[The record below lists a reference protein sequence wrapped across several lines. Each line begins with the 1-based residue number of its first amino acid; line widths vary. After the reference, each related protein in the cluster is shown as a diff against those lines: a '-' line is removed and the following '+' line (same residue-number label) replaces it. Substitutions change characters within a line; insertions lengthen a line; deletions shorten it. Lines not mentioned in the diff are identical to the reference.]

1 FWTNLK
7 SNSITAFNPTT
18 FEIIPSNIKTG
29 PAPEAIAVSSKYIFV
44 ANSGYGDFLA
54 DEPDA
59 GTVGVYDINSF
70 EKVATIGGMPNVME
84 FKYISETDKLYA
96 CYYHLPS
103 AKDSLGGI
111 VEIDGADLNILQEKR
126 IEGATMAVSRKFEQV
141 FFTNIYGM
149 FSFDLNDFDSPVEHL
164 IHAINPG
171 DLYYSIAVDEL
182 SDLLYAANAR
192 QYTTNGQI
200 EIYNYSLLNEPIRRI
215 DCGLNPNK
223 IILID

>member
-1 FWTNLK
+1 M
-7 SNSITAFNPTT
+7 
-18 FEIIPSNIKTG
+18 
-29 PAPEAIAVSSKYIFV
+29 

-70 EKVATIGGMPNVME
+70 EKVATIVGMPNVME
-84 FKYISETDKLYA
+84 LKYIPETDRLYS

-111 VEIDGADLNILQEKR
+111 VEIDAANLNILQEKR
-126 IEGATMAVSRKFEQV
+126 IDGTSMYINSKHEQV
-141 FFTNIYGM
+141 FFTNIDGL
-149 FSFDLNDFDSPVEHL
+149 FAFDINNFDSPVNRYVQ
-164 IHAINPG
+164 ANNFG
-171 DLYYSIAVDEL
+171 DIYYSVLMRESD
-182 SDLLYAANAR
+182 DLLFLANAQ

-200 EIYNYSLLNEPIRRI
+200 EIYNYLSSNKPTRLI

-223 IILID
+223 MVLIN